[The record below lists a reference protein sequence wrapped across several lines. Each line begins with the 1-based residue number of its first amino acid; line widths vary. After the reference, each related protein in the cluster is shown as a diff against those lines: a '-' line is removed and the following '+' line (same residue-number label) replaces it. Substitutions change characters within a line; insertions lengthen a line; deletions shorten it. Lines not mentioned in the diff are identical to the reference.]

1 MRRHDIMKVK
11 CINKVRDGKGAIIKY
26 QLIDEA
32 GNRIEA
38 TSKQIKAEMQ
48 SGRYEFINLKLDKA
62 GRLIDKVNSTQKYFD
77 NALSGSKS
85 SKNTVGSFY
94 TIEDLIKGNSP
105 KDRPV
110 SFWYDGKSYQGI
122 GVCMH
127 TTGEEAM
134 HNIIRVYMKEFG
146 GEVTVDVD
154 AGDTKTSKEAYQKI
168 HREMWH
174 AYSDAVKGL
183 NNIAGALDFYR
194 KNKNKY
200 RLHLAAS
207 KMGEGIHMYKTD
219 CPVNPNG
226 QYHVVA
232 VDENNAAYKIL
243 DKETGEEY
251 WENHQLNKL
260 DVDIYNNKF
269 DNVRVEREKPIIVGD
284 CKKVKFADIREKT
297 DLIEKKMEEF
307 IDHEIETDILPV
319 DENSLFDLLDPKKA
333 AALRKLADK
342 YNSIYGK
349 GCFEYKYMDYA
360 EVYVDRDDMG
370 DVYVAG
376 IEGETNFVVS
386 KNKSLVENWLNNFIS
401 DYIAMDP
408 EENTVENVMTMLYK
422 NFDYTYKK

>member
-1 MRRHDIMKVK
+1 MKVK
-11 CINKVRDGKGAIIKY
+11 CINKVRDSKGAIVKY
-26 QLIDEA
+26 QLVDEA

-62 GRLIDKVNSTQKYFD
+62 GRLIDKVNTTQNYFD

-94 TIEDLIKGNSP
+94 TIEDLIKGTSP
-105 KDRPV
+105 KGRPV
-110 SFWYDGKSYQGI
+110 SFWYDGKSYQGV

-134 HNIIRVYMKEFG
+134 HNAIRVYVRELG
-146 GEVTVDVD
+146 GEVIVGIDVGD
-154 AGDTKTSKEAYQKI
+154 AKVSKEAYQKI

-174 AYSDAVKGL
+174 AYSDATNGL
-183 NNIAGALDFYR
+183 NDINGALDFYR

-200 RLHLAAS
+200 KLHLAAS
-207 KMGEGIHMYKTD
+207 KMGESIHMYKTD

-232 VDENNAAYKIL
+232 VDVDKEAYKVL
-243 DKETGEEY
+243 DKETGKEY
-251 WENHQLNKL
+251 WEKNQLDQIEINL
-260 DVDIYNNKF
+260 YNNKF
-269 DNVRVEREKPIIVGD
+269 DNVRVERDKPIIVGD

-297 DLIEKKMEEF
+297 DLVEEKMKEF

-333 AALRKLADK
+333 AALEKLADK

-349 GCFEYKYMDYA
+349 ESFESMYIDYA
-360 EVYVDRDDMG
+360 LGYYNEDREG
-370 DVYVAG
+370 VYVAG
-376 IEGETNFVVS
+376 IECETNFVVS
-386 KNKSLVENWLNNFIS
+386 KNKSLVENWLNNLIS
-401 DYIAMDP
+401 DCITMDP
-408 EENTVENVMTMLYK
+408 EANTVENIMNMLEQ

>member
-1 MRRHDIMKVK
+1 MKIK
-11 CINKVRDGKGAIIKY
+11 CINKVRDGKGAIVKY
-26 QLIDEA
+26 QLVDEA

-62 GRLIDKVNSTQKYFD
+62 GRLIDKVDATQNYFD
-77 NALSGSKS
+77 NALSSSKS
-85 SKNTVGSFY
+85 NKNTVGSFY

-105 KDRPV
+105 KGRQV
-110 SFWYDGKSYQGI
+110 SFWYDGKSYHGV

-134 HNIIRVYMKEFG
+134 HNVVRVYTREFG
-146 GEVTVDVD
+146 GEVTVGVDV
-154 AGDTKTSKEAYQKI
+154 GDTKISKEAHDKM

-174 AYSDAVKGL
+174 AYSDAAKGL
-183 NNIAGALDFYR
+183 NNIDGALDFYR

-207 KMGEGIHMYKTD
+207 KMGESIHMYKTD
-219 CPVNPNG
+219 CTVNPNG

-243 DKETGEEY
+243 DKETGKEY
-251 WENHQLNKL
+251 WKPHQLNKL
-260 DVDIYNNKF
+260 DVDLYNNKF
-269 DNVRVEREKPIIVGD
+269 DNVRIEREKPIIVGE
-284 CKKVKFADIREKT
+284 CKKVKFADIKDKT
-297 DLIEKKMEEF
+297 DLIEEKMKEF

-333 AALRKLADK
+333 AALRKMADK

-349 GCFEYKYMDYA
+349 GCFESMYIDYA
-360 EVYVDRDDMG
+360 LGYYNEDREG
-370 DVYVAG
+370 VYVAG
-376 IEGETNFVVS
+376 IECETNFVVS

-408 EENTVENVMTMLYK
+408 EENTVENVMTMLEQ

>member
-1 MRRHDIMKVK
+1 MKVK
-11 CINKVRDGKGAIIKY
+11 CINKIRDGKGAIVKY
-26 QLIDEA
+26 QLVDEA

-62 GRLIDKVNSTQKYFD
+62 GRLIDKVDATQKYFD
-77 NALSGSKS
+77 NALSSSKS
-85 SKNTVGSFY
+85 SKDTVGSFY

-105 KDRPV
+105 KGRQV
-110 SFWYDGKSYQGI
+110 SFWYDGKSYQGV

-134 HNIIRVYMKEFG
+134 HNSILVYMKELG
-146 GEVTVDVD
+146 GEVIVGVDVGD
-154 AGDTKTSKEAYQKI
+154 AKISKEAQLKM
-168 HREMWH
+168 HREMWK
-174 AYSDAVKGL
+174 AYSDVTTGL
-183 NNIAGALDFYR
+183 GTVDEALDFYR

-200 RLHLAAS
+200 RLHLEAD
-207 KMGEGIHMYKTD
+207 KYGEGMHLYKTD

-226 QYHVVA
+226 QYHIVA
-232 VDENNAAYKIL
+232 VDVDKEAYKVL
-243 DKETGEEY
+243 DKETGKEY
-251 WENHQLNKL
+251 WKPYSL
-260 DVDIYNNKF
+260 DAEIGIDIYNNRF
-269 DNVRVEREKPIIVGD
+269 DNIRIEREKPIIVGD

-297 DLIEKKMEEF
+297 DLVEEKMQKF

-333 AALRKLADK
+333 AALRKMADK

-349 GCFEYKYMDYA
+349 GCFESMYIDYA
-360 EVYVDRDDMG
+360 LGYYNEDREG
-370 DVYVAG
+370 VYVAG
-376 IEGETNFVVS
+376 IECETNFVVS
-386 KNKSLVENWLNNFIS
+386 KNKNLVENWLNNFIS

-408 EENTVENVMTMLYK
+408 EENTVENVMNMLEQ